1 MSDKLP
7 QGCSDQAERHPLR
20 EALSDRLS
28 HQNLEGSFGN
38 SGKSIDRALEFLFL
52 PCAKRKSNHAEL
64 AIIFHAE

>member
-20 EALSDRLS
+20 EALDDRLS
-28 HQNLEGSFGN
+28 HQNLEGSSDS
-38 SGKSIDRALEFLFL
+38 SGKSIDRALKFLFL
-52 PCAKRKSNHAEL
+52 PCAKRMNNLVEL